1 MFIMVCANRPK
12 QGRPRNEIIDIQP
25 LRASAGPG
33 RSKEVRRIGPQA
45 WGGKG
50 VQRVQL
56 LGAIRGDDL
65 RAVVG
70 RGLVA

>member
-1 MFIMVCANRPK
+1 MLIMVCANRPK

-25 LRASAGPG
+25 LRASAVLGG
-33 RSKEVRRIGPQA
+33 QERVRRIGPQA

-56 LGAIRGDDL
+56 LGAIRGDDV